1 MRIDGACHCG
11 NIAFEAEVDPETV
24 RICHCTDCQ
33 TMSGS
38 LFRANI
44 QADGEYVPAG
54 ARHAENLHQNGGQ
67 REPSGRRRSVA
78 DCGTG
83 LYATSP
89 TNPTSYGL
97 RVGTIAQRAMF
108 RPAQQI
114 WCQSELPWTSQ
125 VSRLAR
131 REGEWPGHEAGDA
144 ADERVIAPAA
154 ANGPVHDWR
163 K

>member
-11 NIAFEAEVDPETV
+11 NIAFEAEVDPETA

-44 QADGEYVPAG
+44 QADGATFRLVRGSPKIYIKTADSG
-54 ARHAENLHQNGGQ
+54 NQ
-67 REPSGRRRSVA
+67 RAQAFCP

-108 RPAQQI
+108 RPKFQI
-114 WCQSELPWTSQ
+114 WCQSELPWTAE
-125 VSRLAR
+125 VSGLDR
-131 REGEWPGHEAGDA
+131 RSGQ
-144 ADERVIAPAA
+144 
-154 ANGPVHDWR
+154 
-163 K
+163 